1 MINDYTV
8 ALFGH
13 ILGVLIFV
21 SGIVLA
27 GVPFEIARRRTSPVE
42 IATILGLA
50 RAGVPL
56 VGTGALMLLGFGL
69 WLVDV
74 SGFDFSAGWIQAALG
89 LFVAAMALG
98 AVGGHRPKRARL
110 HAAKLATDNQ
120 PGDAELRAL
129 LDDPVSRGIN
139 YASAAAILAILVLM
153 VFKP

>member
-56 VGTGALMLLGFGL
+56 VGAGALMLLGFGL

-74 SGFDFSAGWIQAALG
+74 SGFGYDRGWVRAALG
-89 LFVAAMALG
+89 LFFVTIALG

-110 HAAKLATDNQ
+110 HATHLAADHHPEDAK
-120 PGDAELRAL
+120 LRAL
-129 LDDPVSRGIN
+129 LDDPVSRAIN
-139 YASAAAILAILVLM
+139 YASAAIILAILVLM